1 MLYSNI
7 DLHPNYIFR
16 RISELGSNYDL
27 RVLLCLVDMEDNA
40 STLLFLNKICVTNSL
55 SLVLAWSEKEAARY
69 LETFKAYE
77 GKDAIALHKKKEE
90 TFAEQ
95 VADCLQT
102 VRSVNKTDSAALI
115 SQFTNL
121 KSIVTAPIEELTLC
135 PGIGDKKVR
144 RLYDAFHKPFH
155 QTKAPT
161 REYSASTSENN
172 IIDVESQKINE
183 GVTPNT
189 KAPP

>member
-1 MLYSNI
+1 
-7 DLHPNYIFR
+7 
-16 RISELGSNYDL
+16 
-27 RVLLCLVDMEDNA
+27 MEDNA
-40 STLLFLNKICVTNSL
+40 STILFLNKICVTNSL

-77 GKDAIALHKKKEE
+77 GKEVTALHKKKEE
-90 TFAEQ
+90 TFTEQ

-102 VRSVNKTDSAALI
+102 VRSVNKSDSAALI

-121 KSIVTAPIEELTLC
+121 KSIVTAPIDELTLC

-161 REYSASTSENN
+161 KESSVSTTENN
-172 IIDVESQKINE
+172 IIDVDSSKTDESANKDKNS
-183 GVTPNT
+183 P
-189 KAPP
+189 